1 MNENFG
7 LNNEG
12 QVVITN
18 QPNIDIDQVPNSDW
32 TDEEWNTFRS
42 WLKDALHHQTIQVT
56 FTKKDGTERVMKCTL
71 REDILP
77 KVEIKETSTRKTND
91 ATLAVFDVEANG
103 WRSFTVRTVKRVKFM
118 VCGG

>member
-7 LNNEG
+7 LNDEG

-77 KVEIKETSTRKTND
+77 KVEIKESSTRKTND
-91 ATLAVFDVEANG
+91 ANLAVFDVEATG
-103 WRSFTVRTVKRVKFM
+103 WRSFTVRTVKRVKFV

>member
-7 LNNEG
+7 LNDEG

-77 KVEIKETSTRKTND
+77 KVEIKESSTRKTND
-91 ATLAVFDVEANG
+91 ANLAVFDVEANG